1 MGEQSP
7 LSNQASNYLPISGK
21 EIMTQYQVSYE
32 GQLITDPTDYETAT
46 RVAVEENID
55 AYQQGHEPLAEVVI
69 APSDD

>member
-1 MGEQSP
+1 
-7 LSNQASNYLPISGK
+7 
-21 EIMTQYQVSYE
+21 MTQYQVSYE